1 MPAKK
6 RKTTPAARRR
16 KKSTAKKPA
25 APQHALPPGF
35 WAQVGAVALLAVAV
49 LYIVTWCGAGGP
61 VLDWLQAASL
71 GLIGYAVYVVPLL
84 CMYVAVEIFR
94 AEDNRLPLAMKCAS
108 YLVLVWFAGLFGLLH
123 DAHGH
128 PTGGWVG
135 RTLNDYL
142 MLPLVSASVGVFL
155 YMLLIAITILFIVRT
170 SPVTIMRAVWGWI
183 TPTRTDEDK
192 ANAEVAGKLAA
203 TDTGDKDS
211 VKKARLSFGGGHK
224 NRDEQPAAKST
235 LSDDFTMNMGVP
247 TETNP
252 HLPDKEPKKK
262 RTASLKGAGAATQ
275 DSQAEQRQALVAVSD
290 PNWQPPS
297 LDILEKKQRP
307 ADTGDVQANAQII
320 QDTLREFNINVEM
333 EGANIGPKVTQYTLR
348 PPSGVKLTRIANLES
363 NIALNLA
370 ASSLRIE
377 APIPGKK
384 AVGIEVPNV
393 RAADVRL
400 YGVLESKQW
409 KNATEPL
416 SFAIGKDISGSA
428 VVGELNK
435 MPHLLIAGQTGS
447 GKSVMINT
455 LLTSLLYRNS
465 PSDMKLILVDPK
477 QVEMA
482 PYEDIPHLL
491 TPVINNP
498 EKTISALKWAVNEME
513 RRYKLLAEEKIRDI
527 KTYNQRLAQRGRTIS
542 VADENGNMQQHEEGA
557 MPYIVIVIDE
567 LADLMMLAARDV
579 EALIVRLAQKARA
592 VGIHL
597 VLATQ
602 RPSVDVI
609 TGLIKANVPA
619 RIAFT
624 VAGQVDSRTI
634 LDQNGAEKLLG
645 YGDMLMKTAQMG
657 KPKRIQ
663 GAWVTDDEVN
673 KITDHLRAQSAPQ
686 YNDEI
691 VAQPVQLNGKGGVV
705 MDFDGGGSDGTD
717 DMYKDALRV
726 VIESK
731 KASASLLQRRLRVGY
746 ARAARLIEEL
756 EEHGV
761 IGPADGARPR
771 EVLVSSLEELE

>member
-1 MPAKK
+1 M
-6 RKTTPAARRR
+6 
-16 KKSTAKKPA
+16 
-25 APQHALPPGF
+25 
-35 WAQVGAVALLAVAV
+35 LAISV
-49 LYIVTWCGAGGP
+49 LYVVAWFGAGGP
-61 VLDWLQAASL
+61 VLEWLQKTSL
-71 GLIGYAVYVVPLL
+71 QTVGYTVYIIPLL
-84 CMYVAVEIFR
+84 FVYVAVEIFR
-94 AEDNRLPLAMKCAS
+94 AEDNRLPFVMRFATGLM
-108 YLVLVWFAGLFGLLH
+108 VVWCAGLFGLMKDH
-123 DAHGH
+123 TGH
-128 PTGGWVG
+128 TTGGFVG
-135 RTLNDYL
+135 ELLNKYI
-142 MLPLVSASVGVFL
+142 MLQMVDSTVAGFL
-155 YMLLIAITILFIVRT
+155 YVLLILITTLFITRV
-170 SPVTIMRAVWGWI
+170 SPFTVVSSVWSWI
-183 TPTRTDEDK
+183 QSNLREEERSNKEMMQK
-192 ANAEVAGKLAA
+192 ANASEDAPVRLKFGGTKQEKA
-203 TDTGDKDS
+203 TDSLG
-211 VKKARLSFGGGHK
+211 
-224 NRDEQPAAKST
+224 
-235 LSDDFTMNMGVP
+235 DDFKLNMGVP
-247 TETNP
+247 TEAVE
-252 HLPDKEPKKK
+252 KVKKP
-262 RTASLKGAGAATQ
+262 RLASLKGSAMP
-275 DSQAEQRQALVAVSD
+275 DKQAEEKQALVAVSD

-307 ADTGDVQANAQII
+307 ADAGDVQANAQII
-320 QDTLREFNINVEM
+320 KDTLSEFNINVEM
-333 EGANIGPKVTQYTLR
+333 EGANVGPKVTQYTLR

-400 YGVLESKQW
+400 HGVLESKQW
-409 KNATEPL
+409 KGATEPL
-416 SFAIGKDISGSA
+416 SFAIGKDISGQA

-465 PSDMKLILVDPK
+465 PSEMKLILVDPK

-491 TPVINNP
+491 TPVINDP

-527 KTYNQRLAQRGRTIS
+527 KTYNQRLQQRGRKIS
-542 VADENGNMQQHEEGA
+542 VEDEDGNMQQHEEGA
-557 MPYIVIVIDE
+557 MPYIVVVIDE
-567 LADLMMLAARDV
+567 LADLMMIAARDV

-663 GAWVTDDEVN
+663 GAWVTDEEVN

-691 VAQPVQLNGKGGVV
+691 VAQPVQLSGKGSTVI
-705 MDFDGGGSDGTD
+705 DFGGSGDSSD

-726 VIESK
+726 VVESK

-756 EEHGV
+756 EENGV

-771 EVLVSSLEELE
+771 EVLISSLDEIE